1 MRRGVLDGDGLHEES
16 VAVLALEL
24 LEHLLATWTGV
35 IGATWTSVIGAT
47 WTGAVGAHNNTS
59 RHHNSDA
66 ATWTGVTHLE
76 EERRGPLAAAVWT
89 RVH

>member
-35 IGATWTSVIGAT
+35 IGATWTGAI
-47 WTGAVGAHNNTS
+47 GAHNNTS